1 MTTEIM
7 HDGSS
12 MLVVDTDTGEVLREY
27 VTTPYDPSNHKAIP
41 QENYYT
47 GLKDPEMLRDW
58 CLENGYKA
66 SQHLFYDRNGINYTL
81 GKDATRFKQMS
92 LGLEYINYVF
102 TTNRELQELW
112 GVSRKGVVEI
122 LKKWVEMGV
131 INYSTLNLSS
141 RSSVRIE
148 IHPQLICRGK
158 NNVPERLHNF
168 LQRNEKAKELTLQG
182 TVENLY
188 DRRLLG
194 SMVNINRAI
203 TNAEAIQK
211 GFSEYTDWEDREPK
225 EQCEIIQS
233 GMNRLN
239 KLLAKDSNEWDL
251 MLDYMDGPEPEL

>member
-12 MLVVDTDTGEVLREY
+12 MLVVDTNTGEVLREY
-27 VTTPYDPSNHKAIP
+27 VTKPYNPSNHKAIP

-47 GLKDPEMLRDW
+47 GIKSPDMLREW
-58 CLENGYKA
+58 CLEHGYKA
-66 SQHLFYDRNGINYTL
+66 SQQLFYDRNAINETL
-81 GKDATRFKQMS
+81 GADATRFKQMS
-92 LGLEYINYVF
+92 LTLEYINYVF

-112 GVSRKGVVEI
+112 GVSRQNVTKL
-122 LKKWVEMGV
+122 LKKWVGMGV
-131 INYSTLNLSS
+131 INYTTLNLST
-141 RSSVRIE
+141 RSAVRIE

-158 NNVPERLHNF
+158 NNVPNRLYNF
-168 LQRNEKAKELTLQG
+168 LQRNEAAMELTLQG
-182 TVENLY
+182 TTENLY

-194 SMVNINRAI
+194 SMTNINRAI

-211 GFSEYTDWEDREPK
+211 GFSEYTDWEDRDPK
-225 EQCEIIQS
+225 ERSEIIQS

-251 MLDYMDGPEPEL
+251 MLDYMDVPKPEL